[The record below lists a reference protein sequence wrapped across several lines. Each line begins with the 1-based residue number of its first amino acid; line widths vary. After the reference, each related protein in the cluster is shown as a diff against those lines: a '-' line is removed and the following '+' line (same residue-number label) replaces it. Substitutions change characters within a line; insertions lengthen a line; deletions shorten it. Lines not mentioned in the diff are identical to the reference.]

1 LLASTARQARR
12 AVARRL
18 REAGFHAEE
27 VKYLGG
33 DEALERIE
41 LECEHCNLVQRVL
54 RFIWKAFTEE
64 GTIMEELAQE
74 AKAGHAVVAVH
85 VTSQDKLDEAYQ
97 ILTEYGAH
105 RVEYW
110 GHHGTMMHLSQV

>member
-74 AKAGHAVVAVH
+74 AK
-85 VTSQDKLDEAYQ
+85 LDEAYQ